1 MNKFG
6 EQFMPRV
13 NYFWIGATAQSAS
26 QISGLCAVGCY
37 PCEPEI
43 HIRVK

>member
-1 MNKFG
+1 MKKFG

-13 NYFWIGATAQSAS
+13 NEFWIGATAQSAS
-26 QISGLCAVGCY
+26 QISGLSAVGFY
-37 PCEPEI
+37 PCESEI